1 MQGFAPSLLED
12 QNSQWWDDDSPDE
25 DTKEKEDEEWIEAVA
40 AVSKTFPVGH
50 REFCVLGLFQFD
62 IWFSFYTRHRVDN
75 HRSVISG
82 SDAGTVREVQHQLH
96 EHVHTHTHAN
106 SIQ

>member
-12 QNSQWWDDDSPDE
+12 QNSQWWDDDGPDE
-25 DTKEKEDEEWIEAVA
+25 DTKEKDDKEWIEAVA
-40 AVSKTFPVGH
+40 AVSKAFPVGH

-96 EHVHTHTHAN
+96 EHVHTHAN